1 MKSIEE
7 NIDSLSRAILN
18 EARGEADQVLADA
31 KSKADAA
38 RQQANEQAERERKQI
53 LERAKQ
59 DADRIRGQKIA
70 ATQLKARTL
79 QLDSREKLLNN
90 VYDSALKELPSIQQ
104 WTDYE
109 EIASSLL
116 KEAISQ
122 LNAAEVK
129 VRADKRT
136 MSLFTDQRL
145 SEISEEMNVKI
156 NRGDALTKGI
166 GVIVESAN
174 GHVQYD
180 NTLET
185 RLQRMWNA
193 QRAPVYHLLMG
204 EQI

>member
-1 MKSIEE
+1 MKSVEE
-7 NIDSLSRAILN
+7 NIDSLSRAILS

-31 KSKADAA
+31 KAKADAA
-38 RQQANEQAERERKQI
+38 RQQASEQAERERREI

-59 DADRIRGQKIA
+59 EAEHIRGQKIA

-79 QLDSREKLLNN
+79 TLDSREKLLNK
-90 VYDSALKELPSIQQ
+90 VYTTALQELLSVQQ

-109 EIASSLL
+109 EIARTLL
-116 KEAISQ
+116 KEAIIQ
-122 LNAAEVK
+122 LRVSEVV

-136 MSLFTDQRL
+136 MDHFSDKFLEQL
-145 SEISEEMNVKI
+145 SRELDVKI
-156 NRGDALTKGI
+156 NRGDLLPRGI
-166 GVIVESAN
+166 GVIVESSN

-193 QRAPVYHLLMG
+193 QRAPIYHLLMG
-204 EQI
+204 EQL